1 MCRRGTNLGDEI
13 DDRGGQVGEALEQA
27 DDAEAHEERVE
38 RQPVQGQARPD
49 GACEGQAGKNKHRL
63 FRPQQGRP
71 FGDCLLL
78 SALLHRASTAAGH
91 TVEQ

>member
-63 FRPQQGRP
+63 FRPQQSLP
-71 FGDCLLL
+71 FQ
-78 SALLHRASTAAGH
+78 SIR
-91 TVEQ
+91 